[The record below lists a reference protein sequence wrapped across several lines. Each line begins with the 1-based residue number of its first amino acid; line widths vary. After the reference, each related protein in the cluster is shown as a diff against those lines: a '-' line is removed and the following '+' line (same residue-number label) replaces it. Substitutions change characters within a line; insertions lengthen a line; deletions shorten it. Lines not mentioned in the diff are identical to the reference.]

1 MLRVS
6 HISHLL
12 RIQILCRIAYL
23 DEKTEVLRV
32 AQLVKAYW
40 YCYKQVFLEGM
51 QGQNEFLRQV
61 LGRTEILLSHHHWHI
76 MVSWYTRHWGGCR
89 GKDAAD
95 AKLELQGQSFHLF
108 KSNLLIYQQ
117 FAKHQHLPLY
127 DQDGLNVPSRQT
139 KLQIGFFL
147 TLNP

>member
-40 YCYKQVFLEGM
+40 YCYKQVLLEGM
-51 QGQNEFLRQV
+51 
-61 LGRTEILLSHHHWHI
+61 
-76 MVSWYTRHWGGCR
+76 
-89 GKDAAD
+89 
-95 AKLELQGQSFHLF
+95 
-108 KSNLLIYQQ
+108 
-117 FAKHQHLPLY
+117 
-127 DQDGLNVPSRQT
+127 
-139 KLQIGFFL
+139 
-147 TLNP
+147 